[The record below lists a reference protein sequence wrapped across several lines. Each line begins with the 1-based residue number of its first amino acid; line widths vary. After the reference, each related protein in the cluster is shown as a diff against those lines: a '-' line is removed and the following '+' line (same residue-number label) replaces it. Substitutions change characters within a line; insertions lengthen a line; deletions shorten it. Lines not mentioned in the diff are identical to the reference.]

1 MLGLAGQA
9 QAATF
14 TVNKTEDT
22 ADPNGCVSVPSCS
35 PREAI
40 AAANNAPGSTVSVPA
55 GHFTLTMGD
64 LVISADMTITG
75 AGARNTIFDGGG
87 NDRVFDITNTSTV
100 NIQNLAVT
108 GGQTSG
114 DGGGI
119 FTEGNLNLTAVSIHD
134 NTAGFGGGGVATIGP
149 FPEDPT
155 NFVITLTIDRSTVS
169 NNHVTDGV
177 GNGQGGGIMSFGNL
191 NVTNSTI
198 VGNSVS
204 NTGSNSGGGIISSS
218 GDFETSG
225 ITTLLNTTITGNSV
239 SGGTD
244 GFGGG
249 ISGGQLTDDLLPSR
263 GLQTPFSADLRATNT
278 IVANNLVSGAKQD
291 CALLSTSSTNHNI
304 SSDST
309 CGFGDGGSK
318 QNTDPVLGLLQD
330 NGGPTDTES
339 AQTGSPALDAG
350 TNSGCPSTDQRGV
363 GRPQRGTCDIGAYEW
378 APPTAVTGDATG
390 VTSSRLKAS
399 RRARIAASATI
410 HGTATNP
417 FIEAAFVQF
426 QYGTSTNYGLNSP
439 TTTVPAG
446 ASGTAVSASLTGLAA
461 NTTYHY
467 RLVVANRDGV
477 SLGADRTFSTAA
489 LSKPKVSIAGV
500 PRSCVKTSF
509 VARVRVRV
517 AKGTKLRS
525 VRVRVDKKLVKTSK
539 KSSFRVRIP
548 VRGLRAGRHTISV
561 RATDRG
567 RRNRLLRRSFS
578 RCRAP
583 VVAPRFTG

>member
-1 MLGLAGQA
+1 M
-9 QAATF
+9 
-14 TVNKTEDT
+14 TV
-22 ADPNGCVSVPSCS
+22 
-35 PREAI
+35 
-40 AAANNAPGSTVSVPA
+40 
-55 GHFTLTMGD
+55 
-64 LVISADMTITG
+64 TG
-75 AGARNTIFDGGG
+75 VGARDTIVDGGG
-87 NDRVFDITNTSTV
+87 TDRVFDITNTSTV

-119 FTEGNLNLTAVSIHD
+119 FTEGNLNLTAVSIYG

-149 FPEDPT
+149 FPEDPE
-155 NFVITLTIDRSTVS
+155 NFVITMTIDRSTIA
-169 NNHVTDGV
+169 NNHVTGGL
-177 GNGQGGGIMSFGNL
+177 GNGQGGGVMSFGNL

-198 VGNSVS
+198 VGNTVA
-204 NTGSNSGGGIISSS
+204 NAGSNKGGGIVSSS

-225 ITTLLNTTITGNSV
+225 IVTLLNTTITGNSITGAGP
-239 SGGTD
+239 GG
-244 GFGGG
+244 GGAG
-249 ISGGQLTDDLLPSR
+249 ISGADVEEKFLRGADGQI
-263 GLQTPFSADLRATNT
+263 PFSMELRATNT
-278 IVANNLVSGAKQD
+278 IVANNLTDGAKQD
-291 CALLSTSSTNHNI
+291 CDLVNTTATVNNI
-304 SSDST
+304 SSDTT
-309 CGFGDGGSK
+309 CGFADGGSK
-318 QNTDPVLGLLQD
+318 QNTDPVLGLLQ
-330 NGGPTDTES
+330 NNAGPTDTES
-339 AQTGSPALDAG
+339 AQTGSPALDAA

-363 GRPQRGTCDIGAYEW
+363 SRPQRGTCDIGAYEW

-390 VTSSRLKAS
+390 VSSSRLRAS

-410 HGTATNP
+410 HGAATNP
-417 FIEAAFVQF
+417 FIEGAFVQF
-426 QYGTSTNYGLNSP
+426 QYGTSTSYGLN
-439 TTTVPAG
+439 TATNTVPAG

-489 LSKPKVSIAGV
+489 LSKPKVSLAGV
-500 PRSCVKTSF
+500 PKSCVKASF
-509 VARVRVRV
+509 AARVRVRV

-539 KSSFRVRIP
+539 KSSFRVTIP
-548 VRGLRAGRHTISV
+548 VRGLKAGRHTISV

-567 RRNRLLRRSFS
+567 RRNRLLKRSFS